1 MPCLEAEVSVTQST
15 FHLGL
20 IVLSKRS
27 ANDVTTRLGDV
38 NIPALSLV
46 RVDVLIL
53 VEARIL
59 DEVGHVVAIVVSS
72 VLQSFVQSF
81 AHSSNVGYFLLQL
94 LVGPVVGIDNI
105 LIVATVS
112 IRIVCKLVNLGE
124 VSILVVQHILVECS
138 CAVFLPLLPKCD
150 ILVDSIVSLVK
161 GS

>member
-59 DEVGHVVAIVVSS
+59 DEVGHVVTIVVSS
-72 VLQSFVQSF
+72 VLQSFVQSCT
-81 AHSSNVGYFLLQL
+81 HGSDVRNLFLQF

-105 LIVATVS
+105 LIVTTVS
-112 IRIVCKLVNLGE
+112 IRIVSKLVNLGE
-124 VSILVVQHILVECS
+124 VSVLVVQHVLVECS
-138 CAVFLPLLPKCD
+138 CAVFLPLLPKCEV
-150 ILVDSIVSLVK
+150 LLDSLVSLVK